1 MATEPCII
9 RGCPNLLVD
18 RVKGTATSVA
28 DIGVIIGVS
37 LWLPSEYALSVIM
50 SNLPKSQSREF

>member
-9 RGCPNLLVD
+9 RVCSNLLVD

-37 LWLPSEYALSVIM
+37 LWLHSEYALSVIM
-50 SNLPKSQSREF
+50 SNLPKSQNREF